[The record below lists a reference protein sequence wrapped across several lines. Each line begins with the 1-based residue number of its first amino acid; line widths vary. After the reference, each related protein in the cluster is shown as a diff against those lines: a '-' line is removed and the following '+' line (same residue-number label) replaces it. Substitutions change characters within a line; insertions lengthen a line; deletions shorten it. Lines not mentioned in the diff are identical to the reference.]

1 MNGGASA
8 LLPFTGIDGVRTD
21 RGRNPDIANLR
32 PAPAATM
39 MIVDR
44 TGAEPRVL
52 IGRRHQGH
60 VFMPGR
66 FVFPGGRVEAGDR
79 QMNVAGALNEWMEQ
93 RLMRQVTRPAAI
105 RPRALA
111 LAAIRETFEETGLMI
126 GSKDYGP
133 LPASPQGTW
142 SEFAARDVFPE
153 LDRLHL
159 IARAIT
165 PPRRNKRFDT
175 AFFAVDSD
183 AICEKVEGVVGPDSE
198 LVELVWLPVGEAASL
213 DMPLITR
220 AVLADLAARLEAGMS
235 PMLPVPLYRDR
246 GGAWRRE
253 EL

>member
-1 MNGGASA
+1 MTGGAPASP
-8 LLPFTGIDGVRTD
+8 PFTGIDGVRTD
-21 RGRNPDIANLR
+21 RGRDPNVANIR
-32 PAPAATM
+32 PVPAATM

-44 TGAEPRVL
+44 SGARTRVL
-52 IGRRHQGH
+52 MGRRHAGH

-66 FVFPGGRVEAGDR
+66 FVFPGGRVDPADR
-79 QMNVAGALNEWMEQ
+79 QMNVAGSLDEWIEQ
-93 RLMRQVTRPAAI
+93 RLMRRVTRPAAI

-111 LAAIRETFEETGLMI
+111 LAAIRETFEETGLLI

-133 LPASPQGTW
+133 LPGAPAGSW
-142 SEFAARDVFPE
+142 RAFAERDVFPE

-183 AICEKVEGVVGPDSE
+183 AVCDRVEGVVGPDSE
-198 LVELVWLPVGEAASL
+198 LVELVWLPVDEAAQL

-220 AVLADLAARLEAGMS
+220 AVLADLAARLDAGMS